1 MIDFEGKVALVTG
14 ATSGIGEATAVMF
27 ARYGA
32 KVVVAGRREADGHRV
47 VDSITAAGGSAIF
60 VRTDVQQEED
70 VKKLVD
76 TTRSTFG
83 RLDCAFNNAGVD
95 HIAPLDQQTT
105 ADFDTMISTNL
116 RGVFLCMKYELPVL
130 ATSGG
135 GAIVNMASIAG
146 AVVGIPIN
154 APYSAAKAG
163 VVGLTKSAAL
173 SAAKDKI
180 TINALCCGSVATE
193 LALDVW
199 KSLNWSLEQVAAYNP
214 LGRLGK
220 PEEIAA
226 AVLFLSSAHAAYI
239 TGTTLVIDGGYTAQ

>member
-1 MIDFEGKVALVTG
+1 MIDFSGKVALVTG

-32 KVVVAGRREADGHRV
+32 TVIIAGRRQTEGRRV
-47 VDSITAAGGSAIF
+47 VDGITASGGHALF
-60 VRTDVQQEED
+60 VQTDVRQEED
-70 VKKLVD
+70 VKKLVEAAV
-76 TTRSTFG
+76 SAFG

-95 HIAPLDQQTT
+95 HLAPLDQQTT
-105 ADFDTMISTNL
+105 ADFDTMISVNL
-116 RGVFLCMKYELPVL
+116 RGAFLCMKYELPAL
-130 ATSGG
+130 AAAGG
-135 GAIVNMASIAG
+135 GAIVNMSSIAG

-163 VVGLTKSAAL
+163 VVGLTKSTAL

-193 LALDVW
+193 LALDAW
-199 KSLNWSLEQVAAYNP
+199 KSLGWSLQQVAAYNP
-214 LGRLGK
+214 LNRLGK

-226 AVLFLSSAHAAYI
+226 AVLFLCSSHASYI